1 MPATCDVRLGG
12 RRMAMRLQL
21 TAGHEVLE
29 SWAETASQA
38 ERNVVY
44 EALFAVGDGSA
55 FLVYDIFGDPRDPGN
70 FLIMVKPGLVLKVMV
85 QRAESAFEI
94 RHVGAVDGADTA
106 AAAQETSSPE

>member
-1 MPATCDVRLGG
+1 
-12 RRMAMRLQL
+12 MAMRLQL
-21 TAGHEVLE
+21 TAGLEVLE

-38 ERNVVY
+38 ARNVVY

-70 FLIMVKPGLVLKVMV
+70 FLIMVKPGLVMKVMV

-94 RHVGAVDGADTA
+94 RYVGAVEDEFDTA
-106 AAAQETSSPE
+106 AAPQGTSSPE

>member
-1 MPATCDVRLGG
+1 
-12 RRMAMRLQL
+12 MAMRLQL
-21 TAGHEVLE
+21 TAGLEVLE

-70 FLIMVKPGLVLKVMV
+70 FLVMVKSGLVMKVMV
-85 QRAESAFEI
+85 QRADSAFEI
-94 RHVGAVDGADTA
+94 RYVGAVEDEVDA
-106 AAAQETSSPE
+106 AAAPQGSSSPE